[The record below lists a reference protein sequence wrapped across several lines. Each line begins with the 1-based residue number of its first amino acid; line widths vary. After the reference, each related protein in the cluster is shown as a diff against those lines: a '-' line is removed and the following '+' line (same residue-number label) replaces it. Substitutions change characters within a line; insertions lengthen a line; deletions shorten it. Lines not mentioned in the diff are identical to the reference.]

1 MITTATRRAYS
12 FHVLRAHLC
21 GFRPLT
27 LDQFAAV
34 AFTAQRF
41 F

>member
-1 MITTATRRAYS
+1 MITTATRREYS
-12 FHVLRAHLC
+12 RHLLRAHLQ

-34 AFTAQRF
+34 AFTVQRF

>member
-1 MITTATRRAYS
+1 MITTALRRAYS
-12 FHVLRAHLC
+12 QHVLRAHLG
-21 GFRPLT
+21 GFAPLS
-27 LDQFAAV
+27 LGQFHAI